1 MTKNR
6 FDVIVDC
13 NGNTDLI
20 DRTNEFITLPLGF
33 NLQELSSDEIG
44 KVREWIDFL
53 NNKENYSTKQKIL
66 FTIKEAYKTE
76 RTQIGKNVLK
86 QLIQSLE

>member
-1 MTKNR
+1 MTNR

-20 DRTNEFITLPLGF
+20 DKTNTFSALPLGF
-33 NLQELSSDEIG
+33 DLNSLSSDEIG

-66 FTIKEAYKTE
+66 FTIQEAYESE
-76 RTQIGKNVLK
+76 RTSIGKSVLK